1 MRRFDKFC
9 DKVRYLRYVH
19 GSKYNYY
26 WDEERGLIWR
36 ERPTGYLEAFAVT
49 DGEEWF
55 NRVYMLKYKIYRRD
69 DFE

>member
-9 DKVRYLRYVH
+9 DKVRYNKHVR
-19 GSKYNYY
+19 GSKYYY
-26 WDEERGLIWR
+26 HWDEESGLIWR
-36 ERPTGYLEAFAVT
+36 EFSDGIKIPYAVT

-55 NRVYMLKYKIYRRD
+55 NLAYMLKHNINRKA